1 MVEKQSK
8 IGLVIDTVI
17 VLIMLTVI
25 FISIVPVWHVLMSSI
40 SDGKFLLAKGGL
52 ILWPV
57 KEFNLQGYALLF
69 ANLNILRGYLNT
81 IIYVIGATMFGF
93 VINVIGGYT
102 LSRNTMYTKPL
113 HVILFLTI
121 LFNGGLIP
129 SYIVI
134 RSLGMVGTM
143 WALIIPGCTNAVYL
157 IIMSTSFRSVA
168 KESVEAAELDG
179 AGHLAVMFKVILPQA
194 MSMATVTL
202 LFSVVG
208 QWNSWFPASI
218 FVPSQ
223 RDLWPIQLW
232 IRQIV
237 SENAGFLMTQ
247 NPDYDRFLIQYAVI
261 IVATMPILIAFP
273 FFLKYIEKGII
284 LGGVKG

>member
-1 MVEKQSK
+1 MVEKQSL
-8 IGLVIDTVI
+8 IGFFIDTII
-17 VLIMLTVI
+17 VGVMLTII
-25 FISIVPVWHVLMSSI
+25 FISVVPIWHVLMSSI

-69 ANLNILRGYLNT
+69 ANLDILRGYLNT
-81 IIYVIGATMFGF
+81 ILYVIGATTLGF
-93 VINVIGGYT
+93 IINVIGGYT
-102 LSRNTMYTKPL
+102 LSRNTMFTKPL
-113 HVILFLTI
+113 YVLLFLTV

-143 WALIIPGCTNAVYL
+143 WALIIPGCTNAIYL
-157 IIMSTSFRSVA
+157 IIMSTSFRAVA
-168 KESVEAAELDG
+168 KESIEAAEIDG
-179 AGHLAVMFKVILPQA
+179 AGHFDIMFKVILPQA
-194 MSMATVTL
+194 LSMATVTI
-202 LFSVVG
+202 LFTVVG

-218 FVPSQ
+218 YVPSQ

-237 SENAGFLMTQ
+237 SENVGFLMTQ
-247 NPDYDRFLIQYAVI
+247 NPDYNRYLIQYAVI
-261 IVATMPILIAFP
+261 IVATLPILIAFP
-273 FFLKYIEKGII
+273 FFLKYIEKGIV